1 MSASQFPVKPPR
13 TRRTSHAK
21 GVLAET
27 SAEILLK
34 TMGYSILARRFKTPA
49 GEIDLVARKGARVAF
64 IEVKRRATIDDAAE
78 SVTRRLRGRVRQAA
92 ELWLQKHEDD
102 LTLDPAF
109 DVVVLMA
116 PGQWPVHMA
125 DAFPFE

>member
-1 MSASQFPVKPPR
+1 MSASQFPVKPAAKQ
-13 TRRTSHAK
+13 RTSHAK
-21 GVLAET
+21 GVLAEA

-34 TMGYSILARRFKTPA
+34 TMGYSILARRYKTPS

-109 DVVVLMA
+109 DVVLLA
-116 PGQWPVHMA
+116 PGQWPVHMT